1 MKRHI
6 AWLVL
11 VGLLSACIPASQTPE
26 PTRTSTQTGELTP
39 YLTRTA
45 TVMVSPGKTA
55 SQSPLPTPSATPRMH
70 TVQKGETVSGIAQMY
85 GVTTDAI
92 LAANPKLNPNLML
105 IGSTLVIPAG
115 SGTKA
120 PAGDLATATP
130 LPVKLDGIHCSAVQD
145 GVWCFVA
152 AHNLQKIEVDSVSVI
167 IRIADKKGEGMLSQ
181 VAFTPLNL
189 LPSGGTLPL
198 AAYFPPPTPDYIQ
211 ASAELLTALTVNAG
225 DNRYL
230 PAGLSGVKTN
240 ILPDGLSAN
249 VNGTISLDKGSAR
262 AQQVWVLATAYD
274 LSGQVV
280 GLRRWEMGSEQS
292 LKPGKQMKFAVAVY
306 STSGKIERVN
316 TLVEA
321 RP

>member
-1 MKRHI
+1 MKRQI

-11 VGLLSACIPASQTPE
+11 AGLLSACIPVKQTPE
-26 PTRTSTQTGELTP
+26 PTGTPTQPGELTP
-39 YLTRTA
+39 YQTRTA
-45 TVMVSPGKTA
+45 TVMVSPGRTA
-55 SQSPLPTPSATPRMH
+55 SPSLLPSPSATPRMH
-70 TVQKGETVSGIAQMY
+70 TVKKGETVSGIAQIY
-85 GVTTDAI
+85 GVTVDAI

-120 PAGDLATATP
+120 PAGDLGTVTP
-130 LPVKLDGIHCSAVQD
+130 LPVRLDGVRCAAVQ
-145 GVWCFVA
+145 GGGAWCFVLV
-152 AHNLQKIEVDSVSVI
+152 HDPQKVGVESVSVV
-167 IRIADKKGEGMLSQ
+167 IRIADDDEGILSQ
-181 VAFTPLNL
+181 VAFAPLNL

-198 AAYFPPPTPDYIQ
+198 AAYFPPPLPDYIQ
-211 ASAELLTALTVNAG
+211 ASAELLTALPVNAAE
-225 DNRYL
+225 NRYL
-230 PAGLSGVKTN
+230 PASLSRVKTN

-249 VNGTISLDKGSAR
+249 VSGTITLEKGSAR

-280 GLRRWEMGSEQS
+280 GLRRWEMGSEQA
-292 LKPGKQMKFAVAVY
+292 LKPGKLMTFTVAVY
-306 STSGKIERVN
+306 STGDRIERVD